1 MIALPNR
8 SRTATGPAVLLG
20 TAVGLIVVSMYLV
33 VGSVVADWSI
43 SEFFANLSVSYVEP
57 VVSLSALA
65 VAIIG
70 IPVAAFLR
78 FNLIAP
84 LVVLVLSILGLVTLS
99 AVQGALSLQTLSDLA
114 IFALLLFPNY
124 FVLYG
129 VLGGSEYLLRRKA
142 QSR

>member
-1 MIALPNR
+1 MSSVETLVI
-8 SRTATGPAVLLG
+8 
-20 TAVGLIVVSMYLV
+20 LI
-33 VGSVVADWSI
+33 
-43 SEFFANLSVSYVEP
+43 
-57 VVSLSALA
+57 ALA

-78 FNLIAP
+78 FNLVAP

-99 AVQGALSLQTLSDLA
+99 AVQGTLTFQTLSDLA
-114 IFALLLFPNY
+114 IFALFLFPNY

-129 VLGGSEYLLRRKA
+129 VLGGIEYLLRRKA